1 MRIYKNRIFM
11 RNFILIIILPFL
23 ITLILGAFSNVII
36 EQYVKSEINKNV
48 AVILSQSKNN
58 VELVLGEIDYLYMTF
73 GINRDITLHLKRILN
88 AKTYSIEDIW
98 QLNMLKSILGSI
110 AYSKPYIYS
119 IYVYFNNP
127 DKNFVATP
135 EGIEKVDDY
144 FDKEWFYH
152 YQKINQD
159 GFWIEK
165 RKIRPYNFADN
176 SIDVLTIY
184 KKVKSPYSN
193 MDEGVLVINI
203 YLDYVEN
210 ILNSSTYVAGHTI
223 YMLDQKGNVL
233 CSNVLNTDQEGALKA
248 QYDRE
253 KSNYITKRL
262 NSDKYNVSFIS
273 IIPKKY
279 LYKVPIKLIK
289 LMVILLIVC
298 FILAFIIAY
307 YVAKINY
314 KNIKK
319 IIDVIES
326 ATAGKTIP
334 SVDIKNNDE
343 YGYIMYNVVKNF
355 IEQHYLNTRLQA
367 LELLALQSQINP
379 HFLFN
384 TLEIIY
390 LKTLAL
396 TKRPNEITKMIEN
409 LSTILKYSLSNPTT
423 TISLRDEIENTKCY
437 IDLVKTRYKD
447 KFDVVW
453 QYDEDVLDKNVMKL
467 LFQPLIENSIYHGIK
482 PIEKRCAIKIKIK
495 EDKVNKVLDISVI
508 DNGVGMSKEKLE
520 EVNQKL
526 DEEFSYSEKIGL
538 FNTHERLKL
547 IYGSNFKMK
556 IKSKLG
562 IGTVVKITIP
572 CYWEGCENHKDD
584 EA

>member
-23 ITLILGAFSNVII
+23 ITLILGAFSNIII

-58 VELVLGEIDYLYMTF
+58 VELVLSEIDYLYMTF

-98 QLNMLKSILGSI
+98 QLNMIKSILSSI

-127 DKNFVATP
+127 EKNFVATP
-135 EGIEKVDDY
+135 EGIEKVDLY
-144 FDKEWFYH
+144 FDKDWFYH
-152 YQKINQD
+152 YQKINQS

-165 RKIRPYNFADN
+165 RQIKPYNFANN

-184 KKVKSPYSN
+184 KKVRSPYSN
-193 MDEGVLVINI
+193 SDEGVLVVNI
-203 YLDYVEN
+203 YLDYIKN
-210 ILNSSTYVAGHTI
+210 ILNSSTYVPGHTI
-223 YMLDQKGNVL
+223 YMLDYKGNML
-233 CSNVLNTDQEGALKA
+233 CSNAPNDGQEGLLMAD
-248 QYDRE
+248 YDRE

-262 NSDKYNVSFIS
+262 NLDKYNVSFVS

-279 LYKVPIKLIK
+279 LYKVPIKLLK
-289 LMVILLIVC
+289 LMVILLVIC
-298 FILAFIIAY
+298 LILAFIIAY

-326 ATAGKTIP
+326 ATSGKTIP

-384 TLEIIY
+384 TLEVIY

-396 TKRPNEITKMIEN
+396 TKKPNEITKMIEN

-437 IDLVKTRYKD
+437 IELVKTRYKD
-447 KFDVVW
+447 KFDVIW
-453 QYDEDVLDKNVMKL
+453 EYGEDVLDKNVMKL
-467 LFQPLIENSIYHGIK
+467 LFQPLVENSLYHGIK
-482 PIEKRCAIKIKIK
+482 PADKKCCIKIKIK
-495 EDKVNKVLDISVI
+495 ENRDGKKLNIAVI
-508 DNGVGMSKEKLE
+508 DNGIGMSKEKLE
-520 EVNQKL
+520 EINSKFS
-526 DEEFSYSEKIGL
+526 EEFNYSEHIGL
-538 FNTHERLKL
+538 FNTNERLKL
-547 IYGSNFKMK
+547 IYGNKYSMK
-556 IKSKLG
+556 ILSKLG
-562 IGTVVKITIP
+562 FGTVVKLIIP
-572 CYWEGCENHKDD
+572 LD
-584 EA
+584 